1 MFSFWMVSCVG
12 SLSVTL
18 LGTGMSSVYKEKG
31 VSWFLLS
38 LIFLIPLQNIYLGKI
53 PSLGAGINILNVL
66 MLLSFFSVFSIKETI
81 FKTDLNKPIFIFL
94 LTYFISWI
102 NSNLYMGWYDPESIF
117 HLKDFLF
124 SYLFFFVVYKA
135 CSSVKHL
142 RLVFYATILPLP
154 YMFKV
159 YYTNLSWMGFSHYSD
174 KLRFNGGTFMSLG
187 SNEIN
192 AFYVTYTFVILS
204 VASCTKN
211 RWGKCFLYLVAL
223 LNIYCIVY
231 GFSRGAYLSL
241 IVGLIIWA
249 FVSSKVKYLVS
260 VLVLFLLLVT
270 IGVSVL
276 PKATVERFDMT
287 FTDEEDRDE
296 SAESRIKFW
305 ELAFDYYLQNP
316 IVGIGY
322 RNFPKVNPAGLDTHN
337 YYVKVMVEN
346 GTIGLIALFVL
357 LRSFW
362 KKIREL
368 QRKAHDPFLEKFA
381 IGMIPCMVA
390 LLIGNL
396 FGDRFTYYPLISY
409 FFVYM
414 AIVCRG
420 IEITDRATLNES

>member
-1 MFSFWMVSCVG
+1 MIID
-12 SLSVTL
+12 
-18 LGTGMSSVYKEKG
+18 YKERG
-31 VSWFLLS
+31 ITWFLLV

-66 MLLSFFSVFSIKETI
+66 MILSFFSVISIKETS
-81 FKTDLNKPIFIFL
+81 FKTDLNKPIIFFL
-94 LTYFISWI
+94 VTYILSWI
-102 NSNLYMGWYDPESIF
+102 NSGLYMGWYDPESLF

-135 CSSVKHL
+135 CSSIKHL
-142 RLVFYATILPLP
+142 RWVFYATTLPLP

-174 KLRFNGGTFMSLG
+174 KLRFNGGTFMNLG

-204 VASCTKN
+204 VAFFIEN
-211 RWGKCFLYLVAL
+211 RLIKYGFFLLVI
-223 LNIYCIVY
+223 LNSYCIVY
-231 GFSRGAYLSL
+231 GFSRGAYISL
-241 IVGLIIWA
+241 IVGLLVWA
-249 FVSSKVKYLVS
+249 FVSSKIKYLFS
-260 VLVLFLLLVT
+260 ALILILILVT
-270 IGVSVL
+270 VGVNVL

-296 SAESRIKFW
+296 SAESRIEFW
-305 ELAFDYYLQNP
+305 ELAFDYYLQKP
-316 IVGIGY
+316 ILGIGY

-346 GTIGLIALFVL
+346 GTIGLLALVIL
-357 LRSFW
+357 LKGFW
-362 KKIREL
+362 RKIKELFKKA
-368 QRKAHDPFLEKFA
+368 KDPFLKAFA
-381 IGMIPCMVA
+381 TGMIPCMVA
-390 LLIGNL
+390 LLIGNF
-396 FGDRFTYYPLISY
+396 FGDRFTHYPLISY

-420 IEITDRATLNES
+420 IEISDRVSVDEIR